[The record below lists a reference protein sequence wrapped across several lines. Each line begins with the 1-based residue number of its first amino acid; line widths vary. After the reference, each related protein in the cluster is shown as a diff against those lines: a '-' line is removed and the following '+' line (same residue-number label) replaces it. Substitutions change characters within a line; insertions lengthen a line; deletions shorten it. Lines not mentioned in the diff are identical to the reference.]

1 MSNTTDTNLPTS
13 HSWKRNVYILW
24 LAQVSSISSFT
35 FVIPFLPLFI
45 QNELGIVDPRQSAL
59 WTGICGAFM
68 ALSMFCV
75 SPLWGFIGDRYGRK
89 VNVLRAMTG
98 SSLVLI
104 GTGLVQNIYQL
115 LAFRTLSGLLTGV
128 FSPLV
133 ALAVSMAPST
143 KVGYTTGFL
152 LTAIYTGQILGPI
165 AGGYA
170 SELLGFRP
178 PFYLAGCV
186 LAISAVGVLLFVKEV
201 YTPPP
206 KTTRAT
212 PGNIFRVV
220 FNTVRQYNLFP
231 VLAVILLVQI
241 SITIMHPVLPVLLQE
256 IGVTGNISSL
266 TGLCFMCLG
275 LTSTVSAYVCS
286 VYSDKIGITNVLV
299 ICCTGAS
306 IFSAPLALA
315 ESVLQI
321 VILLGFIGLFGGGLA
336 GLALGLVAKSVPKEQ
351 YGISFGTA
359 QSANS
364 LAFGFGP
371 FVGGLIA
378 NSIGTRIVFIIEAV
392 TYLLAGAN
400 ALIFIKR
407 RAE

>member
-1 MSNTTDTNLPTS
+1 M
-13 HSWKRNVYILW
+13 
-24 LAQVSSISSFT
+24 
-35 FVIPFLPLFI
+35 IPFLPLFI

-115 LAFRTLSGLLTGV
+115 LVFRTLSGLLTGV

-178 PFYLAGCV
+178 PFYLA
-186 LAISAVGVLLFVKEV
+186 
-201 YTPPP
+201 
-206 KTTRAT
+206 
-212 PGNIFRVV
+212 
-220 FNTVRQYNLFP
+220 
-231 VLAVILLVQI
+231 
-241 SITIMHPVLPVLLQE
+241 
-256 IGVTGNISSL
+256 
-266 TGLCFMCLG
+266 
-275 LTSTVSAYVCS
+275 
-286 VYSDKIGITNVLV
+286 
-299 ICCTGAS
+299 
-306 IFSAPLALA
+306 
-315 ESVLQI
+315 
-321 VILLGFIGLFGGGLA
+321 
-336 GLALGLVAKSVPKEQ
+336 
-351 YGISFGTA
+351 
-359 QSANS
+359 
-364 LAFGFGP
+364 
-371 FVGGLIA
+371 
-378 NSIGTRIVFIIEAV
+378 
-392 TYLLAGAN
+392 
-400 ALIFIKR
+400 
-407 RAE
+407 